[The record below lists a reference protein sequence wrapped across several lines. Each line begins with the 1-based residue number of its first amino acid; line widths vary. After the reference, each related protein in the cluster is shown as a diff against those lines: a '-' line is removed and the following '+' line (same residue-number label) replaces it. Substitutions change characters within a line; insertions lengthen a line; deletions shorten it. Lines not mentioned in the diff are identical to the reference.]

1 MTFTPGPWWKSYD
14 LGTYEIRA
22 DGGVIV
28 AKECTLENATV
39 IESEPDML
47 AALLAH
53 EREIQLNDI
62 CSNRDPSAS
71 LEWMA
76 ARDEAVAKCTFVLKR
91 LRDAGVIAEAEE
103 SA

>member
-22 DGGVIV
+22 DGGVVV

-47 AALLAH
+47 AALLAV
-53 EREIQLNDI
+53 ERAAQLNNVCND
-62 CSNRDPSAS
+62 DPSAS
-71 LEWMA
+71 LEWMDA
-76 ARDEAVAKCTFVLKR
+76 ADAAVDRTTKVLQR
-91 LRDAGVIAEAEE
+91 LRDAGVIA
-103 SA
+103 

>member
-47 AALLAH
+47 AAMLAF
-53 EREIQLNDI
+53 ERATQLNNVCND
-62 CSNRDPSAS
+62 DPSAS

-76 ARDEAVAKCTFVLKR
+76 AADAAVDRTTKVLQR
-91 LRDAGVIAEAEE
+91 LRDEGVIA
-103 SA
+103 

>member
-1 MTFTPGPWWKSYD
+1 MTHTPGPWWKSYD

-47 AALLAH
+47 AALLAV
-53 EREIQLNDI
+53 ERAAQL
-62 CSNRDPSAS
+62 SNTCEDATDAVNEWLEAS
-71 LEWMA
+71 
-76 ARDEAVAKCTFVLKR
+76 DDAVAKCNAVLKR
-91 LRDAGVIAEAEE
+91 LRDAGVIAHE
-103 SA
+103 